1 MRKNRQSWSMLAVLL
16 SGVCFASLAACA
28 QQADSLARVFG
39 GIQSGQIEVV
49 ELSHP
54 LDENSPYW
62 PEGNA
67 PSPFRA
73 KVVSTIENG
82 GYFAR
87 DLEMPEHFGT
97 HMDAPAHFD
106 AKGLTIDRIP
116 VTQFLRAAIVIDVRE
131 QVKSNSDY
139 RIAVDDLKNW
149 EKGNGAI
156 PSGCVVLFRTGWSS
170 RWPSQKDYMNQD
182 ANGVLH
188 FPGLSLEAARYL
200 LDRAH
205 PAGIGI
211 DTGSIDYGP
220 SQNFEVHHLTMSAG
234 LYHLENLAN
243 LDRLPA
249 RGAYV
254 VALPMKLTAGSGSPT
269 RVMALLSRQRSGKQE
284 TRN

>member
-1 MRKNRQSWSMLAVLL
+1 MRKNHQTWSMLAVLL
-16 SGVCFASLAACA
+16 SGVCVASPTARA

-39 GIQSGQIEVV
+39 AIQSGQIEVV
-49 ELSHP
+49 DLSHS

-67 PSPFRA
+67 PSPFHAR
-73 KVVSTIENG
+73 VVSTIEHG

-106 AKGLTIDRIP
+106 AKGLTVDRIP
-116 VTQFLRAAIVIDVRE
+116 VTQFLRAVIVIDVQQ

-149 EKGNGAI
+149 ERGNGTI
-156 PSGCVVLFRTGWSS
+156 PTGCVVFFRTGWSS

-188 FPGLSLEAARYL
+188 FPGLSVEAARYL

-205 PAGIGI
+205 PACIGI

-220 SQNFEVHHLTMSAG
+220 SQSFEVHHLTMSAG

-254 VALPMKLTAGSGSPT
+254 VALPMKLTDGSGSPT
-269 RVMALLSRQRSGKQE
+269 RVLALLSRQGNGGRE
-284 TRN
+284 TRK